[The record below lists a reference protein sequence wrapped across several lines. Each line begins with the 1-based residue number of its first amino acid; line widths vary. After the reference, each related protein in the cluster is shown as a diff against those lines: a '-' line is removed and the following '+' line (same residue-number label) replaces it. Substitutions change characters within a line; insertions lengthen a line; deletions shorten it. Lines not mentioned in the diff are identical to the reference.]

1 MYLVYLMFIP
11 MVFLFYHKNFKM
23 WFLVYSFFLLYSI
36 LPMFFK
42 TGEIIFCNHF
52 SSWSGDTVNAMLI
65 ILSIVVIMLSGI
77 IMMEGNRMN
86 YMMMSFYF
94 SMLFLVLFFGSDDLL
109 NFLVFFEL
117 SMLPIFL
124 LIGWWGKGKERMFS
138 NYYFFLYTLVT
149 SLPMFMLILKTM
161 TLGME
166 SMTLYNYY
174 NLKITWFMFLLL
186 VLGFLTKLPIYG
198 LHIWLP
204 KAHVDAPVGG
214 SMVLAG
220 ILLKIGG
227 FGMMRCFMLMGEEV
241 KMTYSVFFIMFLGVW
256 GLMFT
261 GVVCLRLTDF
271 KVIVA
276 FSSVSH
282 MSLAVAGLMSYFYW
296 GFKGSYLMFLGHGIL
311 SPVLFFFG
319 DMLYKRYHSRH
330 INSMKGLISSSSFM
344 FYLITL
350 FFFAMN
356 FGFPPFMNFFGEI
369 GLFMSLLSFNYLQA
383 LFMFGGFLMA
393 GIFML
398 NMFVMIGQSKKMLF
412 QKMVLL
418 NYEKMT
424 IFFFFLSYIYMSLL
438 FSSII

>member
-1 MYLVYLMFIP
+1 MYLMLVP
-11 MVFLFYHKNFKM
+11 MVFLFYHKKFMM
-23 WFLVYSFFLLYSI
+23 WFLFYGFFLLFSI
-36 LPMFFK
+36 LPMILK
-42 TGEIIFCNHF
+42 TGEIVFSNHF
-52 SSWSGDTVNAMLI
+52 SSWSGDSISTMLI
-65 ILSIVVIMLSGI
+65 VLSILVILLSGI
-77 IMMEGNRMN
+77 IMMEGNRNN
-86 YMMMSFYF
+86 YMMMSFFF
-94 SMLFLVLFFGSDDLL
+94 SMLFLILFFGSDDLL

-149 SLPMFMLILKTM
+149 SLPMFMLILKTL

-166 SMTLYNYY
+166 SMTMYNFYAMQ
-174 NLKITWFMFLLL
+174 ISWFMFMLL

-227 FGMMRCFMLMGEEV
+227 FGMMRCFMLLGEEV
-241 KMTYSVFFIMFLGVW
+241 KLTYSVFFIMFLGVW
-256 GLMFT
+256 GLLFS
-261 GVVCLRLTDF
+261 GIICLRLTDF

-282 MSLAVAGLMSYFYW
+282 MSLSVSGLMSYYYW

-311 SPVLFFFG
+311 SPVLFLFG
-319 DMLYKRYHSRH
+319 DLLYKRFHSRH
-330 INSMKGLISSSSFM
+330 INSLKGLISSSSFM
-344 FYLITL
+344 FYLISL

-356 FGFPPFMNFFGEI
+356 FGFPPFVNFFGEI
-369 GLFMSLLSFNYLQA
+369 GLFMSLLSFNILQVFF
-383 LFMFGGFLMA
+383 LMGGFLMA
-393 GIFML
+393 GIFMM
-398 NMFVMIGQSKKMLF
+398 NMFVMIGQSKKLLF
-412 QKMVLL
+412 QKMILL
-418 NYEKMT
+418 NYEKTT
-424 IFFFFLSYIYMSLL
+424 IFLFFISYVSMSFL